1 MWGEQVIEQICILG
15 ELMAKKFAL
24 SLRAHKL
31 LKIHKSKGME
41 KLKADGVLGLSP
53 VGVLSL
59 LESSFESYL
68 I

>member
-1 MWGEQVIEQICILG
+1 MT
-15 ELMAKKFAL
+15 KKFAL

-31 LKIHKSKGME
+31 LKIHKSIGME

>member
-1 MWGEQVIEQICILG
+1 
-15 ELMAKKFAL
+15 MAKKFAL

-31 LKIHKSKGME
+31 LKIHKSIGME

-53 VGVLSL
+53 VGALSL